1 MDQATMDQT
10 NVLLKKQNRLNRLI
24 VLMLAIMVA
33 ALVTTCVIVVQ
44 NVNQISQTVVKV
56 DQIVDDVSVPTAELA
71 NVDWNEITT
80 ELETITRELSTVD
93 WNKLSNDI
101 GETAVQAQES
111 MKVAGEA
118 VEAMDIETLN
128 EAIAD
133 LKAIVEPLAKL
144 FGKTTG

>member
-1 MDQATMDQT
+1 MDQTTMDQT

-24 VLMLAIMVA
+24 VLMLAVMVA
-33 ALVTTCVIVVQ
+33 ALVITCVVVVQ
-44 NVNQISQTVVKV
+44 NVNQISQTMVKV
-56 DQIVDDVSVPTAELA
+56 DQIVDDISVPTAELA
-71 NVDWNEITT
+71 EVDWNEITT

-93 WNKLSNDI
+93 WEKLSTDI

-144 FGKTTG
+144 FGGKT

>member
-1 MDQATMDQT
+1 MDQTMDQT

-33 ALVTTCVIVVQ
+33 ALVTTCVIVVK

-56 DQIVDDVSVPTAELA
+56 DQIVDDISVPTAELA
-71 NVDWNEITT
+71 NVDWNEITA
-80 ELETITRELSTVD
+80 ELETITKELSTVD
-93 WNKLSNDI
+93 WNKLSTDI

-111 MKVAGEA
+111 MKIAGDA

-128 EAIAD
+128 EAIRD

-144 FGKTTG
+144 FGKAS